1 MNIVLN
7 LDENSIQKL
16 IKKLASH
23 QVMTKNQ
30 YIRFFAKVSGVSVS
44 VYSSGKVVFQGGAAE
59 KIASDF
65 GYQAQTISHHQE
77 NMIGT
82 DEVGNGSYFG
92 SLVVVASFVSADN
105 VQALTK
111 LGVADSKK
119 LTDDKIRQI
128 APRLQELLPHVV
140 LTVQPSKYNE
150 VIEKGYNAVSIKVA
164 LHNQAIY
171 LLEQKLDNNKIE
183 QIVID
188 AFTTKPNY
196 EKYVKKEKNQ
206 VSSAVTLIPKA
217 EDQFIAVAASSVIA
231 RALFLDNLDVLSEQ
245 AGFHLPSG
253 AGHASDQIAAK
264 IIAQSGVGALNQFAK
279 LHFANTQKAIKI
291 ADNRK

>member
-7 LDENSIQKL
+7 SDEDSIQKL
-16 IKKLASH
+16 IKKLAGH

-65 GYQAQTISHHQE
+65 GYQAQMISHHQE

-92 SLVVVASFVSADN
+92 SLVVVASFVSAEN

-128 APRLQELLPHVV
+128 APHLQELLPHVV

-150 VIEKGYNAVSIKVA
+150 VIEKGYNAVSIKVS

-171 LLEQKLDNNKIE
+171 LLEQKLDNDKIE

-188 AFTTKPNY
+188 AFTTKSNY

-231 RALFLDNLDVLSEQ
+231 RALFLDNLDALSEQ

-253 AGHASDQIAAK
+253 AGHSSDQIAAK
-264 IIAQSGVGALNQFAK
+264 IIAQSDVSALNQFAK